1 MGIQVN
7 IILPVFVFLIC
18 FLALLESLKVFTF
31 MMIIGI
37 ISLGW
42 DKQHYQYQVHYLAT
56 EDLASE
62 LLKRVICRVIEGIKG
77 EQYPPRNAN
86 IKKNKRNKQ
95 KHSKQHK
102 LHQNW
107 NWKINQSI
115 VNPIHKPLQ
124 WNNRSSLQ
132 PSCRSTLPKSVLSN
146 TPLSLNW
153 NKIYK
158 NTKKMSNNKNS
169 GHTTSSL
176 G

>member
-1 MGIQVN
+1 MMGIQVN

-77 EQYPPRNAN
+77 E
-86 IKKNKRNKQ
+86 
-95 KHSKQHK
+95 
-102 LHQNW
+102 
-107 NWKINQSI
+107 
-115 VNPIHKPLQ
+115 
-124 WNNRSSLQ
+124 
-132 PSCRSTLPKSVLSN
+132 
-146 TPLSLNW
+146 
-153 NKIYK
+153 
-158 NTKKMSNNKNS
+158 
-169 GHTTSSL
+169 
-176 G
+176 